1 MALEKPII
9 PTFSLKERDRR
20 WSLLR
25 AAMKKANFDA
35 LIALP
40 HEGHWDQFGCDTRYI
55 TQIGGTQTEVGC
67 VLPLGSRRH
76 RRGARRKRNRMVGP
90 GAGLG
95 QRHSP
100 VAPLLWRAGDRSFE
114 GSPRRARRRHRFV
127 RHGPRAGRRRALG
140 DFRKDSHRTAQ
151 RQIRQRHRRYARS
164 SLGKSAE
171 EVAFIEKAAE
181 IIGHANE
188 VLIQH
193 AKVGVGEHELIAEM
207 LREVVRRGGEPITMM
222 LFGTG
227 GPEVPWAQRVFTTRK
242 LKPGDLINTEVEGKY
257 AGYIAQA
264 LQPISLGPKPKELE
278 KIFDATKVIFDRML
292 KFLKPGITFG
302 AVAKFYQDEVAAA
315 GYEPDG
321 ALMHGRG
328 LGEDAPMLWG
338 ARKDFP
344 EKDQLIKRRPC
355 VHFEARLQTRLHA
368 RLDPRRRHRGDR
380 SERGEAIGQART
392 GVCLGIIRFLG
403 DLETVSQ
410 LSFRGEAEESLLE
423 CGCRHEIPRYARDDR
438 WGPLRIVT
446 APLNSKD
453 ARPWLE
459 ASHRRRAPATP
470 CDTNCLYNISSTLQ
484 SHTEE
489 MP

>member
-1 MALEKPII
+1 MALDKPII

-25 AAMKKANFDA
+25 AAMKQADFDA

-40 HEGHWDQFGCDTRYI
+40 HEGHWDQFGCDTRYV

-67 VLPLGSRRH
+67 VVPLEADVTAVVRGENEIEWWGLAQDWVTDIRPSRRSYGEPVID
-76 RRGARRKRNRMVGP
+76 RLKEVRATRVGVVALSGMV
-90 GAGLG
+90 
-95 QRHSP
+95 R
-100 VAPLLWRAGDRSFE
+100 APEGVVPWGTFE
-114 GSPRRARRRHRFV
+114 KI
-127 RHGPRAGRRRALG
+127 RRALP
-140 DFRKDSHRTAQ
+140 DVKFANATDVMQ
-151 RQIRQRHRRYARS
+151 EVRS
-164 SLGKSAE
+164 VKSSE
-171 EVAFIEKAAE
+171 EVSFIEKAAE

-207 LREVVRRGGEPITMM
+207 LREIVRRGGEPITMM

-242 LKPGDLINTEVEGKY
+242 LKAGDLINTEVEGKY

-264 LQPISLGPKPKELE
+264 LQPVSLGPKPKELE
-278 KIFDATKVIFDRML
+278 KIFDATKVIFDRMVR
-292 KFLKPGITFG
+292 FLKPGISFG

-344 EKDQLIKRRPC
+344 EKDQLLKEGHVFILKPACKRGFMRDSIRAGDT
-355 VHFEARLQTRLHA
+355 VAIEANGARRLGKRELTF
-368 RLDPRRRHRGDR
+368 
-380 SERGEAIGQART
+380 
-392 GVCLGIIRFLG
+392 V
-403 DLETVSQ
+403 TV
-410 LSFRGEAEESLLE
+410 
-423 CGCRHEIPRYARDDR
+423 
-438 WGPLRIVT
+438 
-446 APLNSKD
+446 
-453 ARPWLE
+453 
-459 ASHRRRAPATP
+459 
-470 CDTNCLYNISSTLQ
+470 
-484 SHTEE
+484 
-489 MP
+489 

>member
-1 MALEKPII
+1 M
-9 PTFSLKERDRR
+9 KERDRR
-20 WSLLR
+20 WSALR

-67 VLPLGSRRH
+67 VIALEADVTAVVRGENEIEWWGLAQDWVTDIRPSRRSYGEPVID
-76 RRGARRKRNRMVGP
+76 RLKEVRAERVGVVALSGMV
-90 GAGLG
+90 
-95 QRHSP
+95 R
-100 VAPLLWRAGDRSFE
+100 APEGVVPWGTFE
-114 GSPRRARRRHRFV
+114 
-127 RHGPRAGRRRALG
+127 
-140 DFRKDSHRTAQ
+140 KIRTALPNVKFDNGTDVMQ
-151 RQIRQRHRRYARS
+151 EVRS
-164 SLGKSAE
+164 VKSAE

-242 LKPGDLINTEVEGKY
+242 LRAGDLINTEVEGKY

-264 LQPISLGPKPKELE
+264 LQPISLGPKPKDLE
-278 KIFDATKVIFDRML
+278 KIFDATKVIFDRMV
-292 KFLKPGITFG
+292 KFVKPGISFG

-344 EKDQLIKRRPC
+344 EKDRLIKEGHVFILKPACKQGFMRDSIRAGDTVAVEANGARR
-355 VHFEARLQTRLHA
+355 
-368 RLDPRRRHRGDR
+368 
-380 SERGEAIGQART
+380 
-392 GVCLGIIRFLG
+392 LGNRELTF
-403 DLETVSQ
+403 VS
-410 LSFRGEAEESLLE
+410 
-423 CGCRHEIPRYARDDR
+423 
-438 WGPLRIVT
+438 V
-446 APLNSKD
+446 
-453 ARPWLE
+453 
-459 ASHRRRAPATP
+459 
-470 CDTNCLYNISSTLQ
+470 
-484 SHTEE
+484 
-489 MP
+489 

>member
-1 MALEKPII
+1 VPLEKPII

-67 VLPLGSRRH
+67 VLPLEAAVTAVVRGENEIEWWGLAQDWVTDIRPSRRSYGEPVIE
-76 RRGARRKRNRMVGP
+76 RLKETRAERVGVVALSGMVRAPEGVVPWGTFEKIRNALPNVKFANATDVMQEV
-90 GAGLG
+90 
-95 QRHSP
+95 
-100 VAPLLWRAGDRSFE
+100 RA
-114 GSPRRARRRHRFV
+114 V
-127 RHGPRAGRRRALG
+127 
-140 DFRKDSHRTAQ
+140 
-151 RQIRQRHRRYARS
+151 
-164 SLGKSAE
+164 KSAE

-181 IIGHANE
+181 IIGHAID
-188 VLIQH
+188 VLIVH
-193 AKVGVGEHELIAEM
+193 SKPGVGEHELIAEM

-227 GPEVPWAQRVFTTRK
+227 GPGVPWAQRVFTTRK

-264 LQPISLGPKPKELE
+264 LQPISLGPRPKDLE

-292 KFLKPGITFG
+292 NFLKPGISFG
-302 AVAKFYQDEVAAA
+302 AVAKFYQNEVVAA

-344 EKDQLIKRRPC
+344 EKDQLLKEGHVFILKPACKQGFMRDSIRAGDTVAIEANGARRLGKR
-355 VHFEARLQTRLHA
+355 E
-368 RLDPRRRHRGDR
+368 
-380 SERGEAIGQART
+380 
-392 GVCLGIIRFLG
+392 
-403 DLETVSQ
+403 
-410 LSFRGEAEESLLE
+410 
-423 CGCRHEIPRYARDDR
+423 
-438 WGPLRIVT
+438 
-446 APLNSKD
+446 LNFV
-453 ARPWLE
+453 AV
-459 ASHRRRAPATP
+459 
-470 CDTNCLYNISSTLQ
+470 
-484 SHTEE
+484 
-489 MP
+489 

>member
-1 MALEKPII
+1 LNDEQGVTVALEKPII

-67 VLPLGSRRH
+67 VLPLEADVTAVVRGENEIEWWGLAQDWVSDIRPSRRSYGEPVIE
-76 RRGARRKRNRMVGP
+76 RLKEVRAERVGVIALSGMV
-90 GAGLG
+90 
-95 QRHSP
+95 R
-100 VAPLLWRAGDRSFE
+100 APEGVVPWGTFE
-114 GSPRRARRRHRFV
+114 
-127 RHGPRAGRRRALG
+127 
-140 DFRKDSHRTAQ
+140 KIRTALPNVQ
-151 RQIRQRHRRYARS
+151 FKNATDVMQEVRAV
-164 SLGKSAE
+164 KSTE

-181 IIGHANE
+181 IIGHAID
-188 VLIQH
+188 VLIVH
-193 AKVGVGEHELIAEM
+193 ANPGVGEHELIAEM

-264 LQPISLGPKPKELE
+264 LQPISLGPRPKELE

-292 KFLKPGITFG
+292 KFLKPGISFG
-302 AVAKFYQDEVAAA
+302 AVAKFYQDEVQAA

-344 EKDQLIKRRPC
+344 EKDQLLKEGHVFILKPACKQGFMRDSIR
-355 VHFEARLQTRLHA
+355 A
-368 RLDPRRRHRGDR
+368 GDTV
-380 SERGEAIGQART
+380 AI
-392 GVCLGIIRFLG
+392 
-403 DLETVSQ
+403 
-410 LSFRGEAEESLLE
+410 
-423 CGCRHEIPRYARDDR
+423 
-438 WGPLRIVT
+438 
-446 APLNSKD
+446 
-453 ARPWLE
+453 E
-459 ASHRRRAPATP
+459 ASGARRLGKRELAFVSA
-470 CDTNCLYNISSTLQ
+470 
-484 SHTEE
+484 
-489 MP
+489 